1 MLSRALNIR
10 ARRTIDRNLLSA
22 VENPDSYSP
31 EARTSINP
39 VYPPFAQPFEARHA
53 IREIYCRRLQ
63 NPDSW
68 CAGRGHLRV
77 TTFFFR
83 SRTANYDDDNENDC
97 GTGDHNDTDATND
110 DRGENH
116 SDRQLGG

>member
-1 MLSRALNIR
+1 MQSEKFTAGGYG
-10 ARRTIDRNLLSA
+10 TPT
-22 VENPDSYSP
+22 VC
-31 EARTSINP
+31 
-39 VYPPFAQPFEARHA
+39 AQVGA
-53 IREIYCRRLQ
+53 ICVSQR
-63 NPDSW
+63 
-68 CAGRGHLRV
+68 
-77 TTFFFR
+77 FFFR